1 MTTEE
6 TELTFIRCPGCRSL
20 VPAIATRCR
29 MCGELLEQSAA
40 DKAPEK
46 AAERG
51 AERGMEK
58 PQQKMA
64 LVGSG
69 AVSEE
74 EREISREDSGD
85 AMNRKSRVRQR
96 TMSVSED
103 EVESVREQIIGAKV
117 EPTETEEPS
126 VGLGGG
132 FRFGR
137 RENQASKSPSMTSA
151 DAAEFAAR
159 NVVKPAPFETAADD
173 PESNAGWEDDETHD
187 GAADF
192 DGESEDGEEEVSSG
206 GEFSSSAAFPGQE
219 PGTSRKRRRRRK
231 KKRHGAGGLES
242 QSPGGQFVG
251 GHGASGHGPAGH
263 SATGHGATGHGAG
276 PSSGSLST
284 GSQHGGR
291 SEDTRGNFQHQHGQH
306 QHGQSRREE
315 VMHEVARRTE
325 ESRENVGDVAS
336 PDRPGTAFVMP
347 NTRAQIA
354 EEGGLMGW
362 FIHYGQD
369 ANGAATEIRT
379 GRYFVGKE
387 NIKKSDL
394 VLGDGS
400 VSTPHCLI
408 QASALKGLKV
418 QDLMSEHGT
427 YVRRRN
433 QDRFYQYTEPV
444 TVGHGDWLRFGSYE
458 VLVCL
463 IATK

>member
-46 AAERG
+46 
-51 AERGMEK
+51 
-58 PQQKMA
+58 PQQKVS
-64 LVGSG
+64 LVGS
-69 AVSEE
+69 AAASEE
-74 EREISREDSGD
+74 EKEGSWEDSGD

-103 EVESVREQIIGAKV
+103 EVESVREQVIGARIAPAEEK
-117 EPTETEEPS
+117 TAETS

-137 RENQASKSPSMTSA
+137 RENQVSQ
-151 DAAEFAAR
+151 AAEFSAR
-159 NVVKPAPFETAADD
+159 NVVKPEPFEAAADD
-173 PESNAGWEDDETHD
+173 EEPSSVWEEEDTQDS
-187 GAADF
+187 AVDF
-192 DGESEDGEEEVSSG
+192 DGESEDGEEEVTSG
-206 GEFSSSAAFPGQE
+206 GEFSPTASFPGQE
-219 PGTSRKRRRRRK
+219 PGSSRKRRRRRK
-231 KKRHGAGGLES
+231 KKRHGAAGLEG
-242 QSPGGQFVG
+242 QGAGGQ
-251 GHGASGHGPAGH
+251 
-263 SATGHGATGHGAG
+263 GAG
-276 PSSGSLST
+276 GQGGGGQRPGLSEGNIQAGSPHH
-284 GSQHGGR
+284 HGGR
-291 SEDTRGNFQHQHGQH
+291 PAGVEDTRGSFHHQHGQP
-306 QHGQSRREE
+306 RREE
-315 VMHEVARRTE
+315 TRREETRREDMMHEVARRTE
-325 ESRENVGDVAS
+325 ESRENGGDVAS

-408 QASALKGLKV
+408 QASAQKGLKV

-463 IATK
+463 IAAK